1 MTVKHPIQP
10 IVKDSNGELLFKE
23 NKIVRFLLDAGP
35 YDLNDLDIMSFSDND
50 WEQFAQLI
58 GYSLS
63 LFGDSE
69 FVSDATYDRA
79 EIAAIG
85 LDGYMC
91 GDGI

>member
-1 MTVKHPIQP
+1 MIQHPIQQLYKYKHGT
-10 IVKDSNGELLFKE
+10 IRFRKNA
-23 NKIVRFLLDAGP
+23 IVRFLLDAGP

>member
-1 MTVKHPIQP
+1 MIQHPIQQLY
-10 IVKDSNGELLFKE
+10 KDKHGTIRFRKNA
-23 NKIVRFLLDAGP
+23 IVRFLLDAGP